1 MSTSRRIL
9 VVDDNKDGAD
19 SLAMMLRMLGNDVSA
34 AYDGATALQRIAADP
49 VEVVL
54 LDIGMP
60 KMNGYEV
67 AKRIRADHADRK
79 ILLIALTGWG
89 QDDDKRQAMES
100 GFDVHMTKPVELAAL
115 RTLLAESASG

>member
-34 AYDGATALQRIAADP
+34 AYDGMTALQRIAADP

-79 ILLIALTGWG
+79 IFLVALTGWG
-89 QDDDKRQAMES
+89 QDDDKRQAMEA